1 METVDDP
8 FVVLATIA
16 SRSTVGARGLPQQI
30 DAMTTWSGIGFNLMG
45 LRFVVPM
52 TEVAELLERPG
63 STRIPGVKPWVK
75 GVANVRGRLLPLVD
89 LEVFFGGKLSG
100 NRKRQRVFAI
110 DIGELYSGVLVSEV
124 FGMQHFPIDSY
135 SANDTLDE
143 AHKPFAPYL
152 RGTYQNEQQSWT
164 VFSLHEL
171 VKDPRFFNAAVH

>member
-75 GVANVRGRLLPLVD
+75 GVANVRGR
-89 LEVFFGGKLSG
+89 
-100 NRKRQRVFAI
+100 FA
-110 DIGELYSGVLVSEV
+110 
-124 FGMQHFPIDSY
+124 
-135 SANDTLDE
+135 
-143 AHKPFAPYL
+143 
-152 RGTYQNEQQSWT
+152 
-164 VFSLHEL
+164 
-171 VKDPRFFNAAVH
+171 